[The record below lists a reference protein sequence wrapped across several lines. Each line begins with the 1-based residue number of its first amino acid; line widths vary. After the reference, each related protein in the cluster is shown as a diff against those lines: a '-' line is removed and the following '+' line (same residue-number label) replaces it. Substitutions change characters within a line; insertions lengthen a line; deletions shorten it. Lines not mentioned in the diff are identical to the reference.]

1 MKAIW
6 NNLEYILVLA
16 VIVGV
21 VRVIVSLG
29 NMN

>member
-1 MKAIW
+1 MKFIW
-6 NNLEYILVLA
+6 QNLEYILVLA